1 MMKEVNTKQAP
12 QAIGPYA
19 QAIKVGEMIY
29 TSGQIAMT
37 PDGVMVQEDIELQTA
52 QVLKNLEMVLE
63 AAGSSLQNV
72 VKTTVYLK
80 DMGDFLKMNAVYERF
95 MAGHRPARSTVEVRD
110 LPKGAMVEID
120 CIALEEPHIPG

>member
-1 MMKEVNTKQAP
+1 MMKEVNTKHAP

-37 PDGVMVQEDIELQTA
+37 PEGVMVQEDIELQTA

-95 MAGHRPARSTVEVRD
+95 MAGHRPARSTVEVRE

-120 CIALEEPHIPG
+120 CIAVEEPQIPG